1 MMTTSSRYPAPLDP
15 PAIDA
20 WCRTLHE
27 RLLARH
33 QRACL
38 WISGGEGTSGDPC
51 AAALA
56 ICDLWPAREPAPL
69 WLGAG
74 EAITTPGGTHVRSLA
89 MAKAATQ
96 LGGEQALVV
105 FDAAHPQSGL
115 DPDAFGAVTGT
126 LMAGGLLV
134 LVTPAA
140 WADAEPAP
148 APDGDYARLAH
159 WPFAR
164 EQLAARYLARLAR
177 RLQADA
183 SVLHWPQGEPLPA
196 LPPAGEA
203 ATRVGEVT
211 DPDCLTS
218 DQAEVVAALAALRP
232 NQPVVISADRG
243 RGKSAALG
251 IAAARCLAAGESV
264 WLTAPRP
271 AAVAAV
277 FARLAAL
284 LPRGRREGNAF
295 RLCMPAAPPAQGGW
309 TADGAEVASELRFL
323 APDAIAAARLVCP
336 EGPLPR
342 LFVDEAAAIPT
353 PLLKASLAHF
363 PRIAFATTVHG
374 YEGTGRGFQL
384 RFRQH
389 LERQCPGWQALEMT
403 TPVRWASGD
412 PLEALTDDLLLLS
425 APPSTLAP
433 VMEDRSDVEQ
443 WLAGS
448 EVVVLDRDALARD
461 EAMLESLFGLLVQAH
476 YRTTPADLRQLLDTP
491 GLRLLAIRHQEI
503 ASGKPA
509 WLGVVAAVEEGGF
522 PAPLAEDIWRGQRR
536 PRGHLLAQS
545 LAAHAGHQAAAETRW
560 WRILRIAIH
569 PALWRRGQGA
579 RLLNALEQQARL
591 AGVTRLGTSFGAEA
605 GLVDFWLSQ
614 GFMPLRMGLK
624 RDAASGEHA
633 VMMGKATGEPCDD
646 EGEASPRDTLLEAL
660 HQDFQHLLPSLL
672 AHELAGLP
680 DVLASRLALGGQP
693 AQGCQPAQGWP
704 QRLDWYRRGGGGLAL
719 VRPWLQAALKA
730 HGSPDEQCVGSSG
743 LDEAA
748 RHGLALALAGQDAPA
763 FIDWAQRQGIVGRK
777 ARDRWCRAAAG
788 RLVEAHGALPAGDH

>member
-1 MMTTSSRYPAPLDP
+1 M
-15 PAIDA
+15 
-20 WCRTLHE
+20 
-27 RLLARH
+27 
-33 QRACL
+33 
-38 WISGGEGTSGDPC
+38 
-51 AAALA
+51 
-56 ICDLWPAREPAPL
+56 
-69 WLGAG
+69 
-74 EAITTPGGTHVRSLA
+74 RSLA

-115 DPDAFGAVTGT
+115 DPDAFGAVAGT

-183 SVLHWPQGEPLPA
+183 SVLHWPQGEPLPT

-295 RLCMPAAPPAQGGW
+295 RLCVPAVHPAQARR

-323 APDAIAAARLVCP
+323 APDAIAAARLACP

-412 PLEALTDDLLLLS
+412 PLEALIDDLLLLS

-491 GLRLLAIRHQEI
+491 GLRLLAIRHQET

-633 VMMGKATGEPCDD
+633 VMMGKATGEDWMRPRVTDSHWPWPARMHQPSSTGPSVRASWGARRVIAGVVRRQGVSSRRTVPCLPAIIDQRPGMPIGPGMSGI
-646 EGEASPRDTLLEAL
+646 GEQPLSI
-660 HQDFQHLLPSLL
+660 
-672 AHELAGLP
+672 
-680 DVLASRLALGGQP
+680 SRP
-693 AQGCQPAQGWP
+693 AVAE
-704 QRLDWYRRGGGGLAL
+704 RTDNSRSRRGMRAP
-719 VRPWLQAALKA
+719 VHPCIFAVTDRQAPTTTS
-730 HGSPDEQCVGSSG
+730 HGRGRFRMLGDDKNRK
-743 LDEAA
+743 L
-748 RHGLALALAGQDAPA
+748 RH
-763 FIDWAQRQGIVGRK
+763 
-777 ARDRWCRAAAG
+777 
-788 RLVEAHGALPAGDH
+788 E